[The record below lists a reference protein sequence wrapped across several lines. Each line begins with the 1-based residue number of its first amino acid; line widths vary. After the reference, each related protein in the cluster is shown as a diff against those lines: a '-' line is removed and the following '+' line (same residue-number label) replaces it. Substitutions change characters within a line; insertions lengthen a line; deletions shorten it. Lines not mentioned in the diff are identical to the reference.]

1 MLRALSIRDVVLIDR
16 LDLTFRPGLSVLTGE
31 TGAGKSILLD
41 ALGLALG
48 ARADSGLVRHG
59 ADQASVSAEFDLP
72 AGHPALALLAGQGI
86 DRDEGGGLV
95 LRRVLAR
102 DGRSRAFVN
111 DQPASVSLLRQLGGL
126 LVEIEGQ
133 FAEQGLLD
141 PRTHRGTLDSFAGL
155 EAHVAATRAAWRAL
169 ADAEAAL
176 AAEERERTRLGV
188 EETALRLALE
198 ELNALGPKAG
208 EEEELASERSLLMN
222 REQLVEAI
230 NAALAHLGGAG
241 ERGAAQ
247 AIGQAERAL
256 AHVAAK
262 ASGRLDEALGALE
275 RARIEV
281 AEAESALQSFGSSL
295 DHDAG
300 RLETVEE
307 RLFALRELARKHG
320 VESAAL
326 SDFRD
331 RLAAEL
337 SAYEGRAEDLPRLTR
352 ERDEARARYDAAA
365 RQLGRRRRKGAQDL
379 DRRVAAE
386 LAPLKLDKAVFRT
399 EIVELP
405 PQEWSENGAERV
417 AFLVSTNPA
426 APPAP
431 IERVASGGELARF
444 LLALKVV
451 AAGEGAAET
460 LVFDEVDRGIG
471 GAVAAAVG
479 ERLDRL
485 GERLQVLVVT
495 HSPQVA
501 ARGRQ
506 HHRVQKATLGKTA
519 VTVRVEALEGAER
532 REEIARML
540 SGARIT
546 DEARAQAAR
555 LLEPAGASEA
565 VS

>member
-16 LDLTFRPGLSVLTGE
+16 LDLSFRPGLSVLTGE

-48 ARADSGLVRHG
+48 ARAESGLLRHG
-59 ADQASVSAEFDLP
+59 SDQASVSAEFELAP
-72 AGHPALALLAGQGI
+72 GHPALALLAGQGI
-86 DRDEGGGLV
+86 DHREGEGLV
-95 LRRVLAR
+95 LRRVLSR

-111 DQPASVSLLRQLGGL
+111 DQPAGVALLRQLGGL

-141 PRTHRGTLDSFAGL
+141 PRTHRGTLDSFGGL
-155 EAHVAATRAAWRAL
+155 HGDVARTRAAWRAL
-169 ADAEAAL
+169 ADVEAAL
-176 AAEERERTRLGV
+176 AAAERERARLTV

-198 ELNALGPKAG
+198 ELNALDPKRG
-208 EEEELASERSLLMN
+208 EEEELASERGLLMN

-247 AIGQAERAL
+247 AIAHAERAL

-262 ASGRLDEALGALE
+262 ASGRLDEALSALE

-281 AEAESALQSFGSSL
+281 GEAESALQSFGSSL
-295 DHDAG
+295 DHDAT
-300 RLETVEE
+300 RLESVEE

-320 VESAAL
+320 VEPAAL
-326 SDFRD
+326 GDFRD
-331 RLAAEL
+331 RLAREL
-337 SAYEGRAEDLPRLTR
+337 SAFEGRAEDLPRLTR
-352 ERDEARARYDAAA
+352 ERDEARARFDEAA
-365 RQLGRRRRKGAQDL
+365 RKLSERRRKASREL

-386 LAPLKLDKAVFRT
+386 LAPLKLDKAAFET
-399 EIVELP
+399 EVTELP
-405 PQEWSENGAERV
+405 PDQWSETGAERV

-426 APPAP
+426 TPPGP

-451 AAGEGAAET
+451 AAGESAAET

-485 GERLQVLVVT
+485 GGRLQVLVVT

-506 HHRVQKATLGKTA
+506 HYRVQKAGEGKTG
-519 VTVRVEALEGAER
+519 VTVRVEALDGAER

-555 LLEPAGASEA
+555 LLEPAAPAKA